1 VNETITFEQVG
12 MILGLAAAR
21 DQRTTGDADALAWH
35 ADLNAAGINYSTA
48 ADALTRFYVD
58 QAAIPADKR
67 YRATTPDVIAISR
80 KIRAERLEGFVY
92 EPPPGDSDPHYLERL
107 KEQRAAVADGLR
119 PAVPPQAAIEGPPP
133 ASLSRMLTG
142 LGRSVPDVDDEIA
155 AVKRPGPLGIECPKC
170 RAPIGRPC
178 RLPGGRE
185 RPAHPARTT
194 AAGGEVVEL
203 DREQQQEIERRR
215 AISRSAVEPGTVIE
229 PNDGFQ
235 HGEAS

>member
-1 VNETITFEQVG
+1 MTETITFKEIG
-12 MILGLAAAR
+12 LLLALAAAR

-92 EPPPGDSDPHYLERL
+92 EPPPRDDDPHYLERL
-107 KEQRAAVADGLR
+107 KKQRAAVADGLR
-119 PAVPPQAAIEGPPP
+119 PAVPPAPAITGPQPAA
-133 ASLSRMLTG
+133 LSRIIDG
-142 LGRSVPDVDDEIA
+142 LGRAVPNVDDEIA
-155 AVKRPGPLGIECPKC
+155 TVKRPGPLGIECPKC

-178 RLPGGRE
+178 RLPGGNE

-194 AAGGEVVEL
+194 AAGGGVIEG
-203 DREQQQEIERRR
+203 DQEQQREIERRR
-215 AISRSAVEPGTVIE
+215 AISRNAIQPGTVIE
-229 PNDGFQ
+229 PRDGFQ
-235 HGEAS
+235 RGEAS